1 MEAVDYKK
9 KIELCEKLGA
19 NKFQKV
25 VFKVEELKYK
35 VIKTI
40 SYKNLQ

>member
-1 MEAVDYKK
+1 METVNYKK

-35 VIKTI
+35 VINI
-40 SYKNLQ
+40 NILDII

>member
-9 KIELCEKLGA
+9 KIKLCENLGA

-25 VFKVEELKYK
+25 VFKVEELKY
-35 VIKTI
+35 
-40 SYKNLQ
+40 